1 MAEEE
6 KQRMELV
13 LNEIVRT
20 TEKSGNIKKEDGIR
34 KRKYL
39 KKSNS

>member
-20 TEKSGNIKKEDGIR
+20 TEKSANIKKEDDIR